1 MGAAASAD
9 TLRIATYNTEL
20 QRDGPGLFLRDLARG
35 EDEQINAVVA
45 VIAAANADVL
55 ALQGIDYD
63 LTGEA
68 LRRLSET
75 TGYPPPLCT
84 TPKYRHAHGP

>member
-1 MGAAASAD
+1 M
-9 TLRIATYNTEL
+9 RVATYNTEL

-35 EDEQINAVVA
+35 VDEQITAVLE
-45 VIAAANADVL
+45 VIAAADADIL

-68 LRRLSET
+68 LGMFARAAGYQLS
-75 TGYPPPLCT
+75 LI
-84 TPKYRHAHGP
+84 HI